1 MLLKYETK
9 TKTKTKTKNSVGFI
23 KKKYNFLI
31 IVMMILVF

>member
-1 MLLKYETK
+1 MLLKYE

-31 IVMMILVF
+31 IEMMILVF